1 MRIAM
6 LTAPSTAQGP
16 LPALTPLLAS
26 ALRDLGCEVDL
37 LPWGRRLEGESLW
50 RKLVQRPADLWR
62 ARRRLIAAPVEVV
75 VIHTAHS
82 WTTLLRDI
90 PLVLAARGGRRAVVL
105 HFHGSYC
112 DRLVAPGRPAFK
124 LASSLL
130 LALSD
135 AALVLSS
142 EEQRQW
148 RAFHPR
154 SRVDVVRNPVRPL
167 PPLQPPPARSRFAIP
182 GAGPIALFVGRL
194 IEAKGILDLV
204 AALAMQ
210 SAEAPWHLLVVG
222 DGPLE
227 QEVRRRAARAGVAAK
242 LTLTGYL
249 QGDDLRAAYQVADV
263 FVLPS
268 YSEGL
273 PLVVLEAMAA
283 GLPIVTT
290 GIRGMAD
297 HLRDGVNG
305 LLVPP
310 GEPPALAAALA
321 RLLGDGEEGRRM
333 GRVNRE
339 QVAEFSPERVARD
352 YLAVLREV
360 VAARPARV

>member
-6 LTAPSTAQGP
+6 LTAPSTADGP

-26 ALRDLGCEVDL
+26 ALRDLGCEVEI
-37 LPWGRRLEGESLW
+37 LPWGRRQEGESVW

-62 ARRRLIAAPVEVV
+62 ARRRLDAQPVEVV

-82 WTTLLRDI
+82 WTTLVRDI
-90 PLVLAARGGRRAVVL
+90 PLVLAARGRRRAVVL
-105 HFHGSYC
+105 HFHGSYSG
-112 DRLVAPGRPAFK
+112 RLIAAGRPAFK

-130 LALSD
+130 LAFSD

-142 EEQRQW
+142 EEQREW
-148 RAFHPR
+148 RAFH
-154 SRVDVVRNPVRPL
+154 SRGRFEVVRNPVRPA
-167 PPLQPPPARSRFAIP
+167 PPLETAPARSRFAIP
-182 GAGPIALFVGRL
+182 GTDPIALFVGRL

-204 AALAMQ
+204 AALAAQ
-210 SAEAPWHLLVVG
+210 SAAAPWHLLVVG

-227 QEVRRRAARAGVAAK
+227 QEVRRRAAQAGVSSK

-249 QGDDLRAAYQVADV
+249 RGDDLRAAYQVADLLA
-263 FVLPS
+263 LPS

-305 LLVPP
+305 RLVPP
-310 GEPPALAAALA
+310 GDPAALAAALA
-321 RLLGDGEEGRRM
+321 RLLGDGEERLRM
-333 GRVNRE
+333 GRANRE
-339 QVAEFSPERVARD
+339 QVAAFSPERVGCD
-352 YLAVLREV
+352 YLAVLRAV
-360 VAARPARV
+360 VAARPARA